1 MRGFEWTPSQSL
13 WAEGGA
19 KSFYRECW
27 GPGIRRKGNVGWAAD
42 PTNVHFTQ
50 LPSFVVKIMFD
61 RNSKHSFVYLLT
73 YLFHYSCMEN
83 PRDREAWWA
92 TVHGVAKSQA

>member
-1 MRGFEWTPSQSL
+1 MRYIDQLRLGHMRGFEWTPSQSL

-73 YLFHYSCMEN
+73 YVCAICYISHTL
-83 PRDREAWWA
+83 DR
-92 TVHGVAKSQA
+92 